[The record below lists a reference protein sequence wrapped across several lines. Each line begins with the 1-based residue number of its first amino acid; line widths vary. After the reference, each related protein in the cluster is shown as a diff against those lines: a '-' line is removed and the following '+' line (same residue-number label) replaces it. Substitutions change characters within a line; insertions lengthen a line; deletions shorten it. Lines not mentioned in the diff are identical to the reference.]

1 MNEKEPPFSPV
12 FYILLHF
19 LFSFPV
25 LLPSCESS
33 GLGVVMRD
41 GQWWSRFDGELS
53 ERAAFRLF
61 LSMVHLA

>member
-1 MNEKEPPFSPV
+1 MSRRPFLLCVYLFFCLPLLDWVGSCMNEKEPPFSPV

-33 GLGVVMRD
+33 GLGVVM
-41 GQWWSRFDGELS
+41 
-53 ERAAFRLF
+53 
-61 LSMVHLA
+61 